1 MWWQWVCS
9 RWKLLL
15 HYSTWPK
22 EQVWVCSINDTGC
35 DGVCVCVCGDLQ
47 RCRESLHCSLPG
59 RVWSG
64 HPGWLPHEAPLGSGW
79 TQLQMHTQSHAHNTK
94 QSNKHSHSEHRGKQ
108 RKVLIN
114 INGMMTPP
122 FCHREAILEGRA
134 LRRLN
139 YAYNLAP
146 GIKRGIKLSKGEQQS
161 KFW

>member
-1 MWWQWVCS
+1 
-9 RWKLLL
+9 
-15 HYSTWPK
+15 
-22 EQVWVCSINDTGC
+22 
-35 DGVCVCVCGDLQ
+35 
-47 RCRESLHCSLPG
+47 
-59 RVWSG
+59 
-64 HPGWLPHEAPLGSGW
+64 
-79 TQLQMHTQSHAHNTK
+79 MHTQSHAHNTKQSNK

-114 INGMMTPP
+114 INGMMTPS
-122 FCHREAILEGRA
+122 FCHREAILEGWA